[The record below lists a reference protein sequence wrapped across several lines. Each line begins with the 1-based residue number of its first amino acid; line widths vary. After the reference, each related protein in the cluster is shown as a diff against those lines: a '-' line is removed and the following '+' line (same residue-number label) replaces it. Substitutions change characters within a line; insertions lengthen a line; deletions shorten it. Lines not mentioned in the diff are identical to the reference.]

1 MNGRA
6 TGLRISNHAC
16 AVITQTVL
24 KVSAPVRNG
33 SDRQA

>member
-6 TGLRISNHAC
+6 TGLRTSNHTC

-24 KVSAPVRNG
+24 KISVLVRNG